1 MKSEPVTETLEFET
15 RDDLEKA
22 YHDGKL
28 RRGQQYHVKHINA
41 TYRLCVTRKG
51 FVETNRNQ
59 R

>member
-1 MKSEPVTETLEFET
+1 MKSGTKEFES
-15 RDDLEKA
+15 RDELEKA
-22 YHDGKL
+22 FFAGQL
-28 RRGQQYHVKHINA
+28 QRGEHYHVKNINA